1 MIMLTDRQTNI
12 LMTAFE
18 QGYYDIPR
26 RVKTEELAVQFH
38 ITRYGLERAL
48 RTAENKL
55 VNSVMP
61 FLYSKNMLLEPQ
73 ESKSKS

>member
-1 MIMLTDRQTNI
+1 MMMLTNRQADI
-12 LMTAFE
+12 LMKAFE

-26 RVKTEELAVQFH
+26 RVKTEELAEQFD

-61 FLYSKNMLLEPQ
+61 FLYSKNINT
-73 ESKSKS
+73 